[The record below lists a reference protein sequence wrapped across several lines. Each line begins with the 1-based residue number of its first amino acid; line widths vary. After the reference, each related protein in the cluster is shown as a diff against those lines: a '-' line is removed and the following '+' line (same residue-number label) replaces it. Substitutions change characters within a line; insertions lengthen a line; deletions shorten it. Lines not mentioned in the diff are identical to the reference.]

1 MEMPFTLPPKRNP
14 GDVIRSGEW
23 NQIIDD
29 LDDLNTR
36 LQAIGGAAGFYI
48 FVFPLEGAVVDAGL
62 VFDLQPFGFWSW
74 TGRGLVLPVG
84 ARLKKLVLDVVSNT
98 ADGAVAVTV
107 RHNETTVVAT
117 INIPAGATGIFTAT
131 IADYSIPEGDRL
143 SLRIDASTPTTGSI
157 QFGSGSLLASLG

>member
-1 MEMPFTLPPKRNP
+1 MEMPFTLPPRRNP

-36 LQAIGGAAGFYI
+36 LQAVEGTPAGYI
-48 FVFPLEGAVVDAGL
+48 FVFPIEGVELTAGY
-62 VFDLQPFGFWSW
+62 VADLQPFGTWSL

-84 ARLKKLVLDVVSNT
+84 VKLKKLVLDVVSNT
-98 ADGAVAVTV
+98 TDEAVVVTV

-131 IADYSIPEGDRL
+131 IANYSIPEGDRL
-143 SLRIDASTPTTGSI
+143 SLRIDVSAPTTGSI
-157 QFGSGSLLASLG
+157 KFASGSLLASLG

>member
-1 MEMPFTLPPKRNP
+1 LVFTLPPRRSP

-36 LQAIGGAAGFYI
+36 LQAVETAPAGYI
-48 FVFPLEGAVVDAGL
+48 FVFPLEGVELTPGDVV
-62 VFDLQPFGFWSW
+62 DLQPFGTGNW

-84 ARLKKLVLDVVSNT
+84 VKLKKLVIDVVSNT
-98 ADGAVAVTV
+98 TDGAVAVTV

-117 INIPAGATGIFTAT
+117 VNIPAGATGIFTAT
-131 IADYSIPEGDRL
+131 IANYSIPEGDRL
-143 SLRIDASTPTTGSI
+143 SIRINVSAPTSGNI
-157 QFGSGSLLASLG
+157 RFASGSLLASLG

>member
-1 MEMPFTLPPKRNP
+1 LPFTLPPRRNP

-36 LQAIGGAAGFYI
+36 LQALEGLAGYYV
-48 FVFPLEGAVVDAGL
+48 FVFPLEGQTVNAGQTL
-62 VFDLQPFGFWSW
+62 DLQPFGTGNW

-84 ARLKKLVLDVVSNT
+84 VELKKLVIDVVSNT
-98 ADGAVAVTV
+98 TDGAVAVTV

-117 INIPAGATGIFTAT
+117 VNIPAGATGIFTAT
-131 IADYSIPEGDRL
+131 IADYSVPEGDRL
-143 SLRIDASTPTTGSI
+143 SLRIDVSAPTSGSI
-157 QFGSGSLLASLG
+157 QFASGSLLTSLG

>member
-1 MEMPFTLPPKRNP
+1 LAFTLPPRRNP

-29 LDDLNTR
+29 LDNLNTR
-36 LQAIGGAAGFYI
+36 LQGIEATIGYYVFT
-48 FVFPLEGAVVDAGL
+48 FPLEGYIVDAGQ
-62 VFDLQPFGFWSW
+62 VQNLQPFGTGNW

-84 ARLKKLVLDVVSNT
+84 VKLKKLVIDVVSNT
-98 ADGAVAVTV
+98 TDGAVAVTV

-117 INIPAGATGIFTAT
+117 VNIPAEATGIFTAT

-143 SLRIDASTPTTGSI
+143 SLRIDVSAPTSGNI
-157 QFGSGSLLASLG
+157 QFASGSLLASLG